1 MITPLQPWFA
11 SRQGKRRLQARSAL
25 PTLSPSTQPGTTS
38 GHAAGTQPRAE
49 CMPPSLVSA
58 PVVGTWWQRLLF
70 WLMAPAPA
78 DQAPPP
84 NRLLA
89 VKREFGALLADVDNH
104 GAERLRWRIAEAHS
118 LRELW
123 HLRSEVYAAIAVAHS
138 QGEAESRL
146 LLINAHF
153 PTRAPRS
160 QFAAL

>member
-1 MITPLQPWFA
+1 MITPLQPWFG
-11 SRQGKRRLQARSAL
+11 SRQNSRRLQARSAL
-25 PTLSPSTQPGTTS
+25 PTVSLS
-38 GHAAGTQPRAE
+38 TQPRAE

-58 PVVGTWWQRLLF
+58 PVVGSWWQRLMF

-78 DQAPPP
+78 DRAPPP

-104 GAERLRWRIAEAHS
+104 SAERLRWRIAEAHS

-160 QFAAL
+160 QFATL